1 MGTVSCRKTKI
12 KALDYQLKS
21 ALSIKDERIIKARK
35 NLKRNLLSG
44 PPSKMA
50 KISEDIDKAKK
61 SDTSSNNPSISNI
74 PSKEKTVHVFKDLSN
89 VKAKV
94 YAKKGKQNIERL
106 AEATEECSNEV
117 KKTIHSKCL
126 LAIQRRKALEQRLQ
140 AAYENT
146 DEVVKGKEIEEI
158 KVDLCSFIDDLYTD
172 ELLRKWI
179 PLSIDSA

>member
-1 MGTVSCRKTKI
+1 MCEIPIRFYFVENR
-12 KALDYQLKS
+12 
-21 ALSIKDERIIKARK
+21 

-146 DEVVKGKEIEEI
+146 DEVVKGKEIECGREVKIREHYQLNMASVYQAVVRLGLI
-158 KVDLCSFIDDLYTD
+158 K
-172 ELLRKWI
+172 
-179 PLSIDSA
+179 